1 MFRKL
6 SYYRGSPTIQIYIF
20 RNQPTTIQQLSSWLS
35 VTEASEE
42 VPFKNNFYP
51 GGVVW
56 SHFDWFSDTRH
67 YNAHLPRSLIIC
79 CGVYDWR
86 PGPGLPSPDAG
97 DIRFL
102 CTIKFLH
109 SIKFS
114 LDSSLSLL
122 CDISIIKCS
131 VCVECPGLGVSRRD
145 WFSLAVTDQTVR
157 QSARTERRISRY

>member
-42 VPFKNNFYP
+42 VPFENNFYP

-114 LDSSLSLL
+114 LFLWVFVIEMSEISRCWLVS
-122 CDISIIKCS
+122 CD
-131 VCVECPGLGVSRRD
+131 GVSTQPRDKHSVTGRR
-145 WFSLAVTDQTVR
+145 
-157 QSARTERRISRY
+157 RRRRREGY